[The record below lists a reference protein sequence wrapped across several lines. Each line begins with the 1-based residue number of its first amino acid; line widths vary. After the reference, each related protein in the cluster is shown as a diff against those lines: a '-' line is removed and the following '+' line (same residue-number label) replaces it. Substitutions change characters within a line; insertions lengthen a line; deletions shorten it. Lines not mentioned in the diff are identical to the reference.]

1 MRAGEMRTSAGVR
14 PCPDAHAA
22 AAQHSGRMVPVYR
35 KFWLVLHI
43 VSASAWIGVDVM
55 VAVLVGVGAFS
66 DDSARRGL
74 AYQALGSFLVW
85 PMLVSGLVCLITGL
99 VLGLGTKW
107 GLVRYWW
114 VAVKLVLNVALCTLI
129 LLLLRPTMPE
139 VAAYGKRLSAG
150 EAVTFD
156 VSSLI
161 MPPVVSLTLLSVA
174 TVLSVYKPWGRIR
187 RRPVAHRRASVPTVL
202 APPTPQRTISS
213 ANEAAN

>member
-1 MRAGEMRTSAGVR
+1 
-14 PCPDAHAA
+14 
-22 AAQHSGRMVPVYR
+22 MVPVYR

-55 VAVLVGVGAFS
+55 VAVLVGVGALS

-85 PMLVSGLVCLITGL
+85 PMLVSGLVCLVTGL

-114 VAVKLVLNVALCTLI
+114 VAIKLVLNVALCTLI

-139 VAAYGKRLSAG
+139 VAAYGKSLSAG
-150 EAVTFD
+150 EAVTFE

-161 MPPVVSLTLLSVA
+161 MPPVVSLTLLGVA

-187 RRPVAHRRASVPTVL
+187 QLSGRGGRSTQRAGW
-202 APPTPQRTISS
+202 APQPAAGFRS
-213 ANEAAN
+213 AELNTHEA

>member
-1 MRAGEMRTSAGVR
+1 
-14 PCPDAHAA
+14 
-22 AAQHSGRMVPVYR
+22 MVPVYR

-55 VAVLVGVGAFS
+55 VAVLVGVGALS

-85 PMLVSGLVCLITGL
+85 PMLVSGLVCLVTGL

-129 LLLLRPTMPE
+129 LLLLRPSMPE
-139 VAAYGKRLSAG
+139 VAAYGRSLSAG

-156 VSSLI
+156 VSSLV

-187 RRPVAHRRASVPTVL
+187 QLGGPGGRAAQRARQATAKS
-202 APPTPQRTISS
+202 AARTP
-213 ANEAAN
+213 